1 MGEGS
6 RFPGVLLT
14 NQRRDGGRDE
24 GAERIQKNQKKKKQ
38 FENKNEA
45 QHRHRRRELH
55 FIRGNKSFVR

>member
-1 MGEGS
+1 M
-6 RFPGVLLT
+6 
-14 NQRRDGGRDE
+14 GGRDE